1 MAVKNEKKKIESTA
15 PSLEVEGRFAMT
27 LFKAKE
33 RFAVASPTSN
43 GVTVEPSSK
52 AKVESDVESS
62 SKGMGKSVVSPSKA
76 SGKSD
81 ILQLCLYALQ
91 LFVLVALVVVIKLFL
106 IFLFLAA
113 DQLQTLFLIIRG
125 C

>member
-1 MAVKNEKKKIESTA
+1 MKKEKKKIESTA
-15 PSLEVEGRFAMT
+15 TSSEVEGRSVVT

-33 RFAVASPTSN
+33 RFAVASPTFN

-52 AKVESDVESS
+52 AKVESDVKSS
-62 SKGMGKSVVSPSKA
+62 SNGMGKSAVSPSKA
-76 SGKSD
+76 SGKSA

-91 LFVLVALVVVIKLFL
+91 LFVLVALAIVMKLFL

-113 DQLQTLFLIIRG
+113 DQSQTLFLIIGG